1 MRLLLLA
8 LLHLHHAPA
17 PAFASFNL
25 LTDIE
30 ALKRELLRIV
40 RPPPA
45 VSSDHLV
52 LVPRP
57 LQPRPQPLFSPVPG
71 LGVEG
76 HSSDS
81 IPPAASISTSSLF
94 SEAAVFRPGVE
105 DPPPPAQPPAGGHSL
120 QPLDNTGDLPVIFPE
135 PPEQQQYQEVIY
147 RENVLKR
154 QFHDKKQ
161 RDSR

>member
-8 LLHLHHAPA
+8 LLHLHHAPTL
-17 PAFASFNL
+17 ASFNL

-57 LQPRPQPLFSPVPG
+57 LQPRPQPLFSPVP
-71 LGVEG
+71 VPDDVQG
-76 HSSDS
+76 HSS
-81 IPPAASISTSSLF
+81 PAAASISTSSLF

>member
-1 MRLLLLA
+1 MMRLLLLA
-8 LLHLHHAPA
+8 LLHLHHAPC
-17 PAFASFNL
+17 PALASFNL
-25 LTDIE
+25 LTDI
-30 ALKRELLRIV
+30 ASLKQELLRFV

-57 LQPRPQPLFSPVPG
+57 LQPRPHQPLFSPVPG
-71 LGVEG
+71 LHDAQG
-76 HSSDS
+76 HSSNS
-81 IPPAASISTSSLF
+81 RPAAASSSISSLF

-105 DPPPPAQPPAGGHSL
+105 DPPPPSQPPAGGQSL

-135 PPEQQQYQEVIY
+135 QQQYPVIY

>member
-1 MRLLLLA
+1 MRLVLLA

-17 PAFASFNL
+17 PALASFNL

-57 LQPRPQPLFSPVPG
+57 LQPRPQPLFSPVP
-71 LGVEG
+71 VPDDVQG
-76 HSSDS
+76 HSSS
-81 IPPAASISTSSLF
+81 AAASTSSLF

-161 RDSR
+161 RDIR